1 MVLMVLI
8 VSERVLNALA
18 RKVQNT
24 SLFVTNLKLCQIVD
38 QIIYT

>member
-1 MVLMVLI
+1 MVLI
-8 VSERVLNALA
+8 VSEKALNALS

-24 SLFVTNLKLCQIVD
+24 SLFVTNLKLHQIVD